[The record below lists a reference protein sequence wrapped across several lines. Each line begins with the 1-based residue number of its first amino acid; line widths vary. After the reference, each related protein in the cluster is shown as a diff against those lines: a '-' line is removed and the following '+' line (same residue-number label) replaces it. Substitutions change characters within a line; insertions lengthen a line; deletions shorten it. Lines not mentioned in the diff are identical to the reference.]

1 MSGDELLALVSSAVR
16 FAELESGF
24 SRRPRRA
31 TESAFWP
38 LKAHRRVSAQR
49 PVQGFTT
56 QRYAPIARLA
66 LMPSLPDHLRFMA
79 GSEDGNHE
87 NENGERDSRAQ
98 STERHREYVE
108 RSEG

>member
-1 MSGDELLALVSSAVR
+1 
-16 FAELESGF
+16 
-24 SRRPRRA
+24 
-31 TESAFWP
+31 
-38 LKAHRRVSAQR
+38 
-49 PVQGFTT
+49 
-56 QRYAPIARLA
+56 
-66 LMPSLPDHLRFMA
+66 MPSLPDHLRFMA